1 MANWNP
7 DQYLKFSKERA
18 QPAEDLLCRLDAL
31 QPGRVLDLGCGP
43 GNSTFALKQH
53 FPNADILG
61 VDASGSMLQKAKKD
75 HPELCFQE
83 CFLPQ
88 GLDDLSGSYDL
99 IFSNACIH
107 WIPEQEALLKA
118 IFDKISDGGTL
129 AVQIPYIQA
138 APFYKLLHALVEESW
153 PELQSVHNFYNL
165 QPEEYYDMI
174 SSLTHDFAI
183 WQTTY
188 FHVVSCPEGVIDWYR
203 GSGLRPYLEK
213 LSAEEQKQ
221 FLAQLLSLI
230 KENYPI
236 QKNGTVILKM
246 PRIFFTATKEA

>member
-7 DQYLKFSKERA
+7 DQYLKFSGERA

-31 QPGRVLDLGCGP
+31 QPSRVLDLGCGP
-43 GNSTFALKQH
+43 GNSTSALVRH
-53 FPNADILG
+53 FPNAEILG
-61 VDASGSMLQKAKKD
+61 VDASEEMLQKAKKD
-75 HPELCFQE
+75 HPELRFQE

-88 GLDDLSGSYDL
+88 GLDDLSGTYDL

-118 IFDKISDGGTL
+118 VFEKLSAGGTL

-138 APFYKLLHALVEESW
+138 APFYKRLYALVDESW
-153 PELQSVHNFYNL
+153 PKLQSVHNFYNL
-165 QPEEYYDMI
+165 QPEDYYDVL
-174 SSLTHDFAI
+174 SSFTNSFVF

-188 FHVVSCPEGVIDWYR
+188 FHVVSSPEGVIDWYK

-213 LSAEEQKQ
+213 LSTEEQEL
-221 FLAQLLSLI
+221 FLSELLSLI
-230 KENYPI
+230 KENYPV

-246 PRIFFTATKEA
+246 PRLFFTATKE

>member
-7 DQYLKFSKERA
+7 EQYLKFSGERA

-31 QPGRVLDLGCGP
+31 QPSRILDLGCGP
-43 GNSTFALKQH
+43 GNSTSALARH
-53 FPNADILG
+53 FPNAEILG
-61 VDASGSMLQKAKKD
+61 VDASEPMLQKAKKD
-75 HPELCFQE
+75 HPELCFQK

-118 IFDKISDGGTL
+118 MYKKLPENGTL

-138 APFYKLLHALVEESW
+138 APFYKLLYALVEESW
-153 PELQSVHNFYNL
+153 PKLRSVHNFYNL
-165 QPEEYYDMI
+165 QPEEYYDVL
-174 SSLTHDFAI
+174 SFLTNHFSV

-188 FHVVSCPEGVIDWYR
+188 FHVVDSPEGVIDWYR

-213 LSAEEQKQ
+213 LSEEEQER
-221 FLAQLLSLI
+221 FLRELLFL
-230 KENYPI
+230 I
-236 QKNGTVILKM
+236 QKQYPVQRNGTILLEM
-246 PRIFFTATKEA
+246 PRVFFTATKE